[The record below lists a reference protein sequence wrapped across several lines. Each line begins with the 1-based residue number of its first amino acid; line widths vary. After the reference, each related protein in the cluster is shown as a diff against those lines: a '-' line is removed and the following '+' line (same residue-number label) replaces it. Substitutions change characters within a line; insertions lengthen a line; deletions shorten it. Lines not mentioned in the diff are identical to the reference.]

1 MLREVKTVIG
11 RSWGMLMAGTLK
23 RHWTASCMANAARAG
38 ISVTEQGGV
47 ARDGWRLDRYFTG
60 VITAIDCYFNAI
72 DPSGI
77 SACQKHRKPSNVFG
91 LTGSATLPNDVI
103 ILRRAEHSSEAC

>member
-1 MLREVKTVIG
+1 
-11 RSWGMLMAGTLK
+11 
-23 RHWTASCMANAARAG
+23 MANAARAG

-91 LTGSATLPNDVI
+91 LTGSALCRTM
-103 ILRRAEHSSEAC
+103 SSYCAAPSIRLKLADNVFR

>member
-1 MLREVKTVIG
+1 MLREVKTVIR

-23 RHWTASCMANAARAG
+23 RHWTVSSMANEARARTPA
-38 ISVTEQGGV
+38 TERDCV
-47 ARDGWRLDRYFTG
+47 ARNGWRLDRYFTG

-77 SACQKHRKPSNVFG
+77 SACQKHRKPRNVLR
-91 LTGSATLPNDVI
+91 LTGSATFPHDIV
-103 ILRRAEHSSEAC
+103 ILRRAEHSSEAW